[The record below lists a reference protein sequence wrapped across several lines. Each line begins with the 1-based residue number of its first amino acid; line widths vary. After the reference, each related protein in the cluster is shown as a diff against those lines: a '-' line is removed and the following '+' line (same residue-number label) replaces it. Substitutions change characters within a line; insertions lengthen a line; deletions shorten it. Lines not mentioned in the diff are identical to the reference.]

1 MVEFDALA
9 TCMEEEEEEEEEE
22 PQRARERD
30 EWGVGGLASG
40 RRKKRRPGAF

>member
-9 TCMEEEEEEEEEE
+9 TCMEEEEEEEE

-30 EWGVGGLASG
+30 EWGVRGLASG